1 MTAYVLIDLD
11 VHDLLTMS
19 QYEAEVGPIIAQYG
33 GKLLVKE
40 LNPDLYEGDWAPTLI
55 VVLEFSN
62 RAAVRAFYDA
72 PEYQPVKALRSKASS
87 SNGLIVVGD

>member
-1 MTAYVLIDLD
+1 MTAYVLVDLD
-11 VHDLLTMS
+11 VHDSPTMS

-40 LNPDLYEGDWAPTLI
+40 LNPDLYEGDWVPTCI
-55 VVLEFSN
+55 VVLEFPD
-62 RAAVRAFYDA
+62 RAAVRAFYEA
-72 PEYQPVKALRSKASS
+72 PEYQPVRALRTRAST